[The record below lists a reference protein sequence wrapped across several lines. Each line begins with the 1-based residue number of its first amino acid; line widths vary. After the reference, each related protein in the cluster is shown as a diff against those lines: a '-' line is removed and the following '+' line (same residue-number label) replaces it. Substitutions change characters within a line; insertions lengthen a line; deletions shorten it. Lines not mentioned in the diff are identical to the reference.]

1 MLMAMQQPALEVALF
16 NEWTLSMEDL
26 NNSFPVLLAISLTI
40 NAVLIGLVLYGVSQI
55 PRLMKSIVA
64 SMTRRQKDSW
74 AASKLKSADI
84 VFLGDSITHGGS
96 WEEYFLECRAV
107 NRGINGDTV
116 QGVIDRLPDVLALKP
131 RKLFLLI
138 GVNDLNNHLPIEKL
152 KNAYEDLFDKLN
164 KDARNTEICLQ
175 SILPVKNKLH
185 FGLGAKNKDIV
196 VVNSF
201 LKTQAANRGFTFID
215 THSLFANEQGVLR
228 PELSNDG
235 LHLCGQGYARWRDAI
250 SQFVQIDP
258 I

>member
-1 MLMAMQQPALEVALF
+1 
-16 NEWTLSMEDL
+16 MEDP
-26 NNSFPVLLAISLTI
+26 NTSFPILLAISLTI
-40 NAVLIGLVLYGVSQI
+40 NALLIGLALYGLSQI
-55 PRLMKSIVA
+55 PRVMKSFVG

-74 AASKLKSADI
+74 AASKLNSADI
-84 VFLGDSITHGGS
+84 VFLGDSITHEGS
-96 WEEYFLECRAV
+96 WEEYFLECRTV

-138 GVNDLNNHLPIEKL
+138 GVNDLNNHQPIEKL
-152 KNAYEDLFDKLN
+152 KTTYEALFDKLN
-164 KDARNTEICLQ
+164 TDAPNTKIFLQ
-175 SILPVKNKLH
+175 SILPVKDKLH
-185 FGLGAKNKDIV
+185 FGLGAKNKDIL

-201 LKTQAANRGFTFID
+201 LKDQAAARGFTFID

-250 SQFVQIDP
+250 SEFVQVDP
-258 I
+258 V

>member
-1 MLMAMQQPALEVALF
+1 MQQPTLEAALF
-16 NEWTLSMEDL
+16 NEWTLAMEDL
-26 NNSFPVLLAISLTI
+26 NTSFPTLLAISLTI
-40 NAVLIGLVLYGVSQI
+40 NAVLIGLAVYGVSQI
-55 PRLMKSIVA
+55 PRVLKAIVA

-84 VFLGDSITHGGS
+84 VFLGDSITHEGS

-116 QGVIDRLPDVLALKP
+116 QGVIDRLPDVMALKP
-131 RKLFLLI
+131 SKLFLMI
-138 GVNDLNNHLPIEKL
+138 GVNDLNNHLPIDKL

-164 KDARNTEICLQ
+164 SDAGNMEICLQ
-175 SILPVKNKLH
+175 SILPVKDKLH

-196 VVNSF
+196 AVNSF
-201 LKTQAANRGFTFID
+201 LKDQAASRGYTFID
-215 THSLFANEQGVLR
+215 THSLFMNEQSVLR

-250 SQFVQIDP
+250 SQCVQINP